1 MRQIKKS
8 SLLKLPLSLL
18 LLFSLSSFGHGEPGV
33 MRGISTME
41 LVKDMGLGWNL
52 GNTLEATGDWITGV
66 FVSNYETAWGMPVTR
81 KEMIDGLA
89 AIGFKTVRI
98 PVAWSNLMAPDYTIY
113 PKLMER
119 VEEVVNYVLDN
130 NMYAIINIHWDGG
143 WIKNA
148 SKDYDGVLKKY
159 RAIWTQ
165 VAERFKDYSDYL
177 IFEAMNEEGYY
188 EDIWNPYSKQGDKKK
203 AYGILNSL
211 NQEFVDIVRASGGNN
226 AKRHLLIAG
235 YATDLYWTID
245 EEFKMPEDPVNR
257 LAVSI
262 HYYYPS
268 TFTILENDASWGKAA
283 RTWGS
288 RAEVEQNRRDME
300 VIKKHFV
307 DMGIPVI
314 LGEYGATKKN
324 KDIASVNKYILTVAE
339 AALDAG
345 ICPILWDA
353 NAHYNRRTC
362 SFNDKELEAG
372 FRRLIEKAS
381 QR

>member
-1 MRQIKKS
+1 M
-8 SLLKLPLSLL
+8 
-18 LLFSLSSFGHGEPGV
+18 
-33 MRGISTME
+33 
-41 LVKDMGLGWNL
+41 
-52 GNTLEATGDWITGV
+52 
-66 FVSNYETAWGMPVTR
+66 
-81 KEMIDGLA
+81 
-89 AIGFKTVRI
+89 
-98 PVAWSNLMAPDYTIY
+98 
-113 PKLMER
+113 
-119 VEEVVNYVLDN
+119 
-130 NMYAIINIHWDGG
+130 
-143 WIKNA
+143 
-148 SKDYDGVLKKY
+148 
-159 RAIWTQ
+159 
-165 VAERFKDYSDYL
+165 
-177 IFEAMNEEGYY
+177 
-188 EDIWNPYSKQGDKKK
+188 
-203 AYGILNSL
+203 
-211 NQEFVDIVRASGGNN
+211 
-226 AKRHLLIAG
+226 
-235 YATDLYWTID
+235 
-245 EEFKMPEDPVNR
+245 NR

-288 RAEVEQNRRDME
+288 RAEVEQVRRDME

>member
-1 MRQIKKS
+1 MRQVKKS
-8 SLLKLPLSLL
+8 YLLKLPLSLL

-33 MRGISTME
+33 MREISTME
-41 LVKDMGLGWNL
+41 LDKDMGLGWNL

-66 FVSNYETAWGMPVTR
+66 FVANYETAWGMPVTR

-148 SKDYDGVLKKY
+148 SKDYEGVLKKY

-177 IFEAMNEEGYY
+177 IFEALNEEGYY

-211 NQEFVDIVRASGGNN
+211 NQEFVNIVRASGGNN

-245 EEFKMPEDPVNR
+245 EEFKMPEDPANR

-288 RAEVEQNRRDME
+288 RAEVEQVWRDME

-307 DMGIPVI
+307 ARGIPVI

-339 AALDAG
+339 AALDTG
-345 ICPILWDA
+345 ICPILWDT

-372 FRRLIEKAS
+372 LRRLIEKAS